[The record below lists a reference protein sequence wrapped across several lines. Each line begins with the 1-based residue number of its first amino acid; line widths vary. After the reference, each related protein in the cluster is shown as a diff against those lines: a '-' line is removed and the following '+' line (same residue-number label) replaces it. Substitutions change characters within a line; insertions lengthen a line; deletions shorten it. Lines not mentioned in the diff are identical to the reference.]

1 MHKKIKGFVSAF
13 SGLCLISAFSPSTL
27 QAADTKRCLA
37 LGASSYITRPANL
50 YVKNA
55 SDNAVQ
61 MTWIDFKGMRKKYQ
75 VIEPG
80 GYVTQPSYVW
90 HMWVIEDVLP
100 PHSCKVQIVIGESNV
115 KVKVLN

>member
-27 QAADTKRCLA
+27 QAAGNERCIE
-37 LGASSYITRPANL
+37 GAGSWERTEPANL

-61 MTWIDFKGMRKKYQ
+61 MTWIDFKGKRKKYQ

>member
-27 QAADTKRCLA
+27 QAADGVCMA
-37 LGASSYITRPANL
+37 YAASWDNQSRAANL

-61 MTWIDFKGMRKKYQ
+61 MTWIDFKGKRKKYQ

-90 HMWVIEDVLP
+90 HQWVIEDVLP
-100 PHSCKVQIVIGESNV
+100 PHSCKVEIVIGESNV

>member
-27 QAADTKRCLA
+27 QAADNERCIAGAGSWERTK
-37 LGASSYITRPANL
+37 PANL

-61 MTWIDFKGMRKKYQ
+61 MTWIDFKGKRKKYQ

-80 GYVTQPSYVW
+80 GYVNQPSYEW
-90 HMWVIEDVLP
+90 HKWVIEDVRP
-100 PHSCKVQIVIGESNV
+100 PHACKVVIMVGESNV
-115 KVKVLN
+115 KVKILN